1 MEFTRISKFAHYL
14 FDSESDARKAT
25 TILAGLFEAQS
36 PRLSR
41 IAQKMPGSPDA
52 NYKQIQRFLAHADP
66 QAALHRLFQV
76 DAPFVI
82 GDPTEI
88 PRPQARKTS
97 YVGTL
102 QDGATKGFWLM
113 VLATPFRG
121 RALPCSF
128 ITFSSRTLA
137 EQVESRNQNHLRAFA
152 QIKDL
157 LGEKPLVLDRD
168 FSYLELLRHL
178 TAARVN
184 FVIRLNLRSHPPHL
198 LNAEQRDV
206 DLSLEPGQT
215 VILRDIRYK
224 GQVRVHLIGRWK
236 KGLAEPMW
244 IMTNLEPRRALEIYL
259 ARMKIEESFRDLK
272 SLLQLDHLM
281 NKQQARMEQMV
292 ALVLM
297 AFSIGIW
304 VGEGLRDEVY
314 GPAPTVPPAPRA
326 STKGRRLAQA
336 GPRWGQKWKRYSGLF
351 LLLKQK
357 IQLSPERLRHV
368 IRAARDSF
376 IQLVYHP
383 VRTYV

>member
-1 MEFTRISKFAHYL
+1 MEFTRISKFAHFL
-14 FDSESDARKAT
+14 FDSEDQAEKAT

-52 NYKQIQRFLAHADP
+52 NYKQIQRFLACADP
-66 QAALHRLFQV
+66 QAALYRLFQV

-88 PRPQARKTS
+88 PRPQARKTP

-102 QDGATKGFWLM
+102 KDGETKGFWLL

-137 EQVESRNQNHLRAFA
+137 EQVESRNQNHLRAFD

-168 FSYLELLRHL
+168 FSYLDLLEHL
-178 TAARVN
+178 SAARVN
-184 FVIRLNLRSHPPHL
+184 FVIRLNLRSHPPKL
-198 LNAEQRDV
+198 FNAEGREV

-224 GQVRVHLIGRWK
+224 GKVRVNLIGRWK
-236 KGLAEPMW
+236 KGLAEPLW
-244 IMTNLEPRRALEIYL
+244 VMTNLEPRRGLDIYL
-259 ARMKIEESFRDLK
+259 GRMKIEQSFRDLK
-272 SLLQLDHLM
+272 SLLHLDQVM
-281 NKQQARMEQMV
+281 NKQQARMEKMV
-292 ALVLM
+292 ALVLL
-297 AFSIGIW
+297 AFSIGLW

-314 GPAPTVPPAPRA
+314 GPAPEPGSKRGL
-326 STKGRRLAQA
+326 KQGRRQKTH
-336 GPRWGQKWKRYSGLF
+336 GPRFGQKWKRYSGLF
-351 LLLKQK
+351 VLLKQK
-357 IQLSPERLRHV
+357 IDLPAERLRGV
-368 IRAARDSF
+368 IRTTRESF

>member
-1 MEFTRISKFAHYL
+1 MEFTRISKFAHFL
-14 FDSESDARKAT
+14 FDSEPEARKAA

-52 NYKQIQRFLAHADP
+52 NYKQIQRFLDRADP
-66 QAALHRLFQV
+66 QAALQRLFQV
-76 DAPFVI
+76 EAPFVI

-88 PRPQARKTS
+88 PRPQARKTA

-102 QDGATKGFWLM
+102 KDGETKGFWLL

-128 ITFSSRTLA
+128 ISFSSRTLA

-152 QIKDL
+152 EIKDL

-168 FSYLELLRHL
+168 FSYLDLLEHL

-184 FVIRLNLRSHPPHL
+184 FVIRLNLRSHPPKL
-198 LNAEQRDV
+198 LNAEGREV

-215 VILRDIRYK
+215 VVLRDIRYK
-224 GQVRVHLIGRWK
+224 GKVRINLIGRWK
-236 KGLAEPMW
+236 KGLSEPLW
-244 IMTNLEPRRALEIYL
+244 VMTNLDPRRGLQIYL
-259 ARMKIEESFRDLK
+259 GRMKIEQSFRDLK
-272 SLLQLDHLM
+272 SLLHLDQVM
-281 NKQQARMEQMV
+281 NKQQGKMEKIV
-292 ALVLM
+292 ALVLL
-297 AFSIGIW
+297 AFSIGLW

-314 GPAPTVPPAPRA
+314 GPAPERVTQR
-326 STKGRRLAQA
+326 SQKKGRRPTQR
-336 GPRWGQKWKRYSGLF
+336 GPRFGRKWKRYSGLF
-351 LLLKQK
+351 VLLKQK
-357 IQLSPERLRHV
+357 IDLSADRLRHV
-368 IRAARDSF
+368 IQNARESF
-376 IQLVYHP
+376 IRLVYHP

>member
-1 MEFTRISKFAHYL
+1 MEFTRISRFAHYL
-14 FDSESDARKAT
+14 FDSEVEAQKAT
-25 TILAGLFEAQS
+25 TILAGLFAAQS

-52 NYKQIQRFLAHADP
+52 NYKQIQRFLACADP
-66 QAALHRLFQV
+66 QAALYRLFQV

-88 PRPQARKTS
+88 PRPQAHKTS

-102 QDGATKGFWLM
+102 KDGATKGFWLL

-152 QIKDL
+152 EIKDL

-168 FSYLELLRHL
+168 FSYLDLLEHL

-184 FVIRLNLRSHPPHL
+184 FVIRLNRRSHPPKL
-198 LNAEQRDV
+198 FNAEGREV

-224 GQVRVHLIGRWK
+224 GKVRINLIGRWK
-236 KGLAEPMW
+236 KGLSEPLW
-244 IMTNLEPRRALEIYL
+244 VMTNLEPRQGLEIYL
-259 ARMKIEESFRDLK
+259 GRMKIEQSFRDLK
-272 SLLQLDHLM
+272 SLLHLDQVM
-281 NKQQARMEQMV
+281 NKQQVRMEQMV
-292 ALVLM
+292 ALVLL
-297 AFSIGIW
+297 AFSIGLW

-314 GPAPTVPPAPRA
+314 GPAPERVAKR
-326 STKGRRLAQA
+326 SQKKGRR
-336 GPRWGQKWKRYSGLF
+336 
-351 LLLKQK
+351 
-357 IQLSPERLRHV
+357 
-368 IRAARDSF
+368 AATRG
-376 IQLVYHP
+376 
-383 VRTYV
+383 R